1 MNSARNCSSNSRTPS
16 RSCSKAPV
24 ALPDGEQSVW
34 FARRLLR
41 WFERHGRKDLPWQ
54 EQPSPYEVWISEIM
68 LQQTQVA
75 TVIPYYQRFMA
86 RFPDAAALASAPL
99 DEVLRHWAGLG
110 YYARARNLHRA
121 AQTICRQHHGRL
133 PLSLE
138 ELQALPGIGRSTAGA
153 ILALAAGQRQ
163 PILDG
168 NVKRVLCRFHAVA
181 GWPGRNAV
189 SRRLWELAERHTPQR
204 RVAAYTQAIMDLG
217 ALLCTRSRPNCS
229 ACPLAPRCQARIADA
244 VQKYPQPRP
253 RKTLPEKHTTMII
266 LENASGQILLEKRP
280 PAGIWGGLWS
290 LPECPHPQQERAAVQ
305 DWCQRHLGCAVE
317 IQKAAPG
324 LRHSF
329 THFHLHIT
337 PLHARLAAM
346 GGSVM
351 EGGRHVWY
359 NVAQLQEQ
367 ALATPVKRI
376 LQRLQTTENC

>member
-1 MNSARNCSSNSRTPS
+1 MAERDDESS
-16 RSCSKAPV
+16 
-24 ALPDGEQSVW
+24 DW

-41 WFERHGRKDLPWQ
+41 WFQRHGRKALPWQ
-54 EQPSPYEVWISEIM
+54 QQPTPYSVWLSEIM

-75 TVIPYYQRFMA
+75 TVIPYYQRFIT
-86 RFPDAAALASAPL
+86 RFPRIEDLAAAPL

-121 AQTICRQHHGRL
+121 AQKVCATHQGQL
-133 PLSLE
+133 PLDLDA
-138 ELQALPGIGRSTAGA
+138 LQALPGIGRSTAGA

-181 GWPGRNAV
+181 GWPGRSAV
-189 SRRLWELAERHTPQR
+189 GRRLWELAERHTPRQ

-217 ALLCTRSRPNCS
+217 ALLCTRRN
-229 ACPLAPRCQARIADA
+229 PRCDDCPVAARCRAREAGSIDR
-244 VQKYPQPRP
+244 YPQPRP
-253 RKTLPEKHTTMII
+253 RRPLPEKHTTMII

-280 PAGIWGGLWS
+280 PSGIWGGLWS
-290 LPECPHPQQERAAVQ
+290 LPECPHPAHDHGAVAR
-305 DWCQRHLGCAVE
+305 WCHRSLGCAVE
-317 IQKAAPG
+317 IHDATAV

-329 THFHLHIT
+329 THFHLLIT
-337 PLHARLAAM
+337 PLRARAM
-346 GGSVM
+346 ASASSVM
-351 EGGRHVWY
+351 EGERHVWY

-376 LQRLQTTENC
+376 LQRLRTTENS